1 MFTKPG
7 FQNQCMAFALASGMV
22 LLDDQDG
29 EKERRRARYDRR
41 RARKGA
47 R

>member
-7 FQNQCMAFALASGMV
+7 FNDHSIAYALASGFV

-29 EKERRRARYDRR
+29 EKQRRRNRFERRKNK
-41 RARKGA
+41 ARK
-47 R
+47 